1 MQADKIVVLD
11 DGVLVGLGK
20 HEEML
25 ESCEVYKEIY
35 NSQYS

>member
-20 HEEML
+20 HEEL
-25 ESCEVYKEIY
+25 LKSCEVYKEIY